1 MKTRKII
8 VSGVGCCLVDR
19 IYNGISFSSETFS
32 KYLSRQHGDGGL
44 EPGKLEFEEGFERF
58 CNRRFPE
65 VLQDI
70 TGGRPADTV
79 NIGGPCIVAL
89 INAAQLTQDIS
100 EVRFYGC
107 YGDDEV
113 GSQLLE
119 RLHRVPVRLEHYRM
133 EPGAETA
140 STTVFS
146 DPNHDEGHGERIF
159 VNTIGA
165 SWKYQPDELDDSFY
179 QSDIVVFGA
188 TALMPPVHEALDRL
202 LPEAQRQGAL
212 TVVNTVFDSLNEKKH
227 PNGRW
232 PLGNSDESYR
242 HIDVLITDCE
252 EALRLSG
259 TSSIAEAL
267 KFFREKGTGATVVTN
282 GSKDV
287 WLYADSQRFG
297 RLETTLP
304 VSAKVTAELKAGK
317 RGDTT
322 GCGDNFAGGVIAS
335 LVEQLHAG
343 KTELDLLEAARW
355 GVVSGGFT
363 CFYVGGT
370 YYEQAPDEK
379 RRLLMPYYEAYL
391 NQI

>member
-89 INAAQLTQDIS
+89 INAAPLTQEIS

-119 RLHRVPVRLEHYRM
+119 RLHRVPVRLEHYRV

-232 PLGNSDESYR
+232 PLGGSDESYR
-242 HIDVLITDCE
+242 YIDVLITDCE

-267 KFFREKGTGATVVTN
+267 KFFREKGTGAAVVTN

-297 RLETTLP
+297 CLETSLP

-335 LVEQLHAG
+335 LVEQLHAE

-370 YYEQAPDEK
+370 YYEQALGEK

-391 NQI
+391 DQI